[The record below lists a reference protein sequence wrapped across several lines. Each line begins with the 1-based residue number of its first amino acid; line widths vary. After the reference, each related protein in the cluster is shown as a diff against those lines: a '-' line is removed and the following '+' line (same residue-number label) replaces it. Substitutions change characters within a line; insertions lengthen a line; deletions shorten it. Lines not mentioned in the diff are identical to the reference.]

1 MEQVKDPPDQAAQG
15 KRRRRLA
22 KVNFPRFED
31 ITPAEARL
39 ITRDAPRSGK
49 YAYTHPF
56 SLTGNAA
63 ARCLL

>member
-1 MEQVKDPPDQAAQG
+1 MEQMKQPPEKAARD
-15 KRRRRLA
+15 KSRRRLA
-22 KVNFPRFED
+22 RVKFPRFED

-39 ITRDAPRSGK
+39 ITRDAPHSGK